1 MQSVVKR
8 HSVVV
13 GGRKT
18 SISLESEF
26 WQALNDIAKMR
37 KMTMSKL
44 LGSIASQQNEKH
56 LRSNLSSAVRIF
68 VLGHYQG
75 K

>member
-1 MQSVVKR
+1 MQSAVKKR
-8 HSVVV
+8 SVLV
-13 GGRKT
+13 GARRT
-18 SISLESEF
+18 SISLENEF
-26 WQALNDIAKMR
+26 WQALNDIAKTR
-37 KMTMSKL
+37 KITMAHL

-68 VLGHYQG
+68 VLSHYQE